1 MLRFFSKMRYK
12 LATENRVAKYMRYAI
27 GEILLVVIG
36 ILIALGLNN
45 LRDQHKENKL
55 ELSILKQIE
64 TVVQGDSIS
73 LGKLIADMEEKS
85 QMTLELK
92 NYMKDDK
99 PYADSLKSI
108 FSSISY
114 FRNPNPDMTSFD
126 KLKDAGINIVKND
139 SLQMLIPLYFRMM
152 MHLSNVNDKYDLS
165 IYFRT
170 EVYPKYFKS
179 FMWNPDVGCVPKD
192 FELLKER
199 DDFYVALDYVIND
212 SGFYVKQYKRGAR
225 LNAQLLRLL
234 RTEISERNK

>member
-1 MLRFFSKMRYK
+1 MLRFFSKMRYQ
-12 LATENRVAKYMRYAI
+12 LAAENRIGKYIRYAV

-55 ELSILKQIE
+55 ELAILTQIE
-64 TVVQGDSIS
+64 TTIKRDSLI
-73 LGKLIADMEEKS
+73 LGGLITQMEEKS
-85 QMTLELK
+85 LMTQDLK

-99 PYADSLKSI
+99 PYVDSLKSI
-108 FSSISY
+108 FSGISY
-114 FRNPNPDMTSFD
+114 FSSLKPDLTSFD
-126 KLKDAGINIVKND
+126 KLKDAGISIVRND
-139 SLQMLIPLYFRMM
+139 SLQMLIPAYFRNMV
-152 MHLSNVNDKYDLS
+152 HLSNVNEKYDLS

-179 FMWNPDVGCVPKD
+179 FMWNPKVGCVPKD
-192 FELLKER
+192 YEHLKKS

-212 SGFYVKQYKRGAR
+212 SRFYVIQYNKGAR

-234 RTEISERNK
+234 RKELSERNQ